1 MAMNSISRLRYFL
14 YLSILIIGCT
24 TGKNA
29 LQKGDYDAAVSKAV
43 DRLRSSPQNKEAMQV
58 LPEAFNL
65 AIKTHLRKIDEAKAS
80 ADGLKWENIMY
91 RYQKINQL
99 SDEVNACPSCL
110 NLVPNPPKY
119 IKEFEDSR
127 YRAAEARYLLGERSL
142 RENNRQSAKVAYHH
156 FVKAQSL
163 YPSLKGVKEKIEDA
177 YWAAVLK
184 VVVQPAIINSNT
196 YRLSNQY
203 FQEQIANYLATY
215 KGNTFVRFYSEEE
228 AAAQKLRAD
237 QLVELHFD
245 DFIVGQTYVKERIE
259 KLQRDSV
266 VIGENRRGKI
276 YGTVKATYSV
286 FEKQVSSSGLLNFA
300 VVDLST
306 NKLLRNQK
314 IAGTYVWKDYW
325 ASFRGDERALDRQ
338 QLALTR
344 KREVIPPPPGNL
356 FVEFTKPIYAQLV
369 DHITSFYSRY

>member
-14 YLSILIIGCT
+14 YLSILIVGCT

-58 LPEAFNL
+58 LPEAFDL
-65 AIKTHLRKIDEAKAS
+65 AIKTHLRKIDEAKVS
-80 ADGLKWENIMY
+80 VDGLKWENIMY

-119 IKEFEDSR
+119 VKEFEDSR
-127 YRAAEARYLLGERSL
+127 YKAAEARYLLGERSL
-142 RENNRQSAKVAYHH
+142 RENNRQSAKVAYQH

-196 YRLSNQY
+196 YKLSNQY

-228 AAAQKLRAD
+228 AAAQKIRAD

-245 DFIVGQTYVKERIE
+245 DFIVGQTYVKERVE

-338 QLALTR
+338 QLALTK

-356 FVEFTKPIYAQLV
+356 FVEFTKPIYAQLI

>member
-58 LPEAFNL
+58 LPEAFDL
-65 AIKTHLRKIDEAKAS
+65 AIKTHLRRIDEAKVS
-80 ADGLKWENIMY
+80 ADVLKWEDIMY

-119 IKEFEDSR
+119 VKEFEDSR
-127 YRAAEARYLLGERSL
+127 YKAAEARYLLGERSL
-142 RENNRQSAKVAYHH
+142 RENNRQSAKAAYQH
-156 FVKAQSL
+156 FLKAQSL

-228 AAAQKLRAD
+228 AAAQKVRAD

-245 DFIVGQTYVKERIE
+245 DFIVGQTYVKERVE

-300 VVDLST
+300 VVDLGT

-314 IAGTYVWKDYW
+314 IVGTYVWKDYW

-356 FVEFTKPIYAQLV
+356 FVEFTKPIYAQLI

>member
-1 MAMNSISRLRYFL
+1 MNSISRLRYFL

>member
-43 DRLRSSPQNKEAMQV
+43 DRLRSSPQNKEAMKV
-58 LPEAFNL
+58 LPEAFDL
-65 AIKTHLRKIDEAKAS
+65 AVKTHLRKIDEAKVSVDA
-80 ADGLKWENIMY
+80 LKWENIMY
-91 RYQKINQL
+91 RYQQINQL

-119 IKEFEDSR
+119 VKEFEDSR
-127 YRAAEARYLLGERSL
+127 YKAAEARYLLGERSL
-142 RENNRQSAKVAYHH
+142 RENNRQSAKVAYQH

-163 YPSLKGVKEKIEDA
+163 YPSLKGVKEKVEDA

-196 YRLSNQY
+196 YKLSNQY
-203 FQEQIANYLATY
+203 FQQQIANYLATY

-228 AAAQKLRAD
+228 AAAQKVRAD
-237 QLVELHFD
+237 QLIELHFD
-245 DFIVGQTYVKERIE
+245 DFIVGQTYVKERVE
-259 KLQRDSV
+259 KLKRDSV
-266 VIGENRRGKI
+266 VIGENRHGKI
-276 YGTVKATYSV
+276 YGTVKATYSE

-344 KREVIPPPPGNL
+344 KREVMPPPPGNL

>member
-58 LPEAFNL
+58 LPEAFDL

-142 RENNRQSAKVAYHH
+142 RENNRQSAKVAYQH

-300 VVDLST
+300 VIDLST